1 MFEIQGS
8 ARAKRL
14 HSTLPRPADVTGP
27 TAASPPAA
35 PLQRF
40 LSTPT
45 RAQTQAAQPVLRAAT
60 LQRQEEDR
68 LSIAREGVQQ
78 QIGALG
84 QVMPVQRPA
93 DLPVPAR
100 PVTPSDWVT
109 VMRHR
114 AESVEGQRLDTRT
127 FGEFQTLQRQVAQS
141 LSQGFRMDRG
151 EPAAR
156 YATFGEHLATLQR
169 HALSAPVSRVVL
181 GMIPPAERLPLQRA
195 TDEALQRMQV
205 QDQAALN
212 FDAVTSLQRQLAE
225 LDAEATQPVLHRI
238 QARRGAGNPLPEAIQ
253 RHLEQGLNHDLS
265 RVRIHDDAEADKLA
279 KGVNALAFTT
289 GTDIFFQAGRFDPN
303 TRGGLEL
310 LAHEVTHT
318 VQQSQGRVGRGID
331 PDAGLEAEARTM
343 GAKLAQSGPQFGT
356 KHTPRP
362 RAALLAPTTPATPTV
377 QRWGLGD
384 LKKLTGSAAA
394 SLKSAVRNVQK
405 ATQKRVQKTVAR
417 VKKAAAPALRAAR
430 QSASQT
436 LRTAQKL
443 RAQVSASITKAGQTA
458 REYGRQTLQ
467 NVQTKARAAAQQ
479 VRRQATQLRTRAH
492 QLVFRAATTVANTK
506 HRLHHRARAVTGALR
521 QAASVT
527 ALHVR
532 DKARAA
538 GQTLKKVA
546 TGIVDGIKTQ
556 AQRTRLRAQAF
567 RQRVQTRLSTAATV
581 AKTRIAD
588 VKTAARAR
596 AQSIRRR
603 IGATATRALRTTKGG
618 LGRFLKSRPATALL
632 LGGGAALTAFQA
644 IKQGGASGLWN
655 AAKGK
660 ASEAWKWATST
671 EGKATLARLAV
682 TVGVTAGAA
691 LLTGLTGGL
700 AAPLL
705 IMAAG
710 SVAGGALGRLTQ
722 NAVMRTD
729 DKYKDKLPLMRGVL
743 DPKTMALDGALGLVM
758 GPGGALAGGI
768 VKGAAGNLGRYALRP
783 AGQGLAQGA
792 RRLIGPR
799 IVNQTTRSAASRQA
813 AQRFNIGQ
821 RMSLV
826 WKDMKQYNA
835 KLAKET
841 WTDMQQSLYGSA
853 GVAGRATRDIRS
865 LLGGRKALRTRQF
878 TVARDRVAAMDHREV
893 LTLASQ
899 LKLPTRFPQDK
910 LRELV
915 AQGLVKTNHRLV
927 ARPIAREARKAALRA
942 SRQDLARAAFGAPR
956 QRGESMARRVLR
968 GTGNLL
974 TAGPRA
980 TYRTILEKDAG
991 WSKAI
996 SQGVGTG
1003 HLLSSVSN
1011 EASKG
1016 AALAVKTEALKPDGE
1031 QQPVNG
1037 QKVMTDAV
1045 LNSLGFNP
1053 DYLSEKALGAGATDG
1068 AKAVNAGAGASGM
1081 NDPVQLEDAPQV
1093 ANP

>member
-1 MFEIQGS
+1 MPMPHT
-8 ARAKRL
+8 AAP
-14 HSTLPRPADVTGP
+14 TP
-27 TAASPPAA
+27 TA
-35 PLQRF
+35 
-40 LSTPT
+40 
-45 RAQTQAAQPVLRAAT
+45 
-60 LQRQEEDR
+60 
-68 LSIAREGVQQ
+68 
-78 QIGALG
+78 
-84 QVMPVQRPA
+84 
-93 DLPVPAR
+93 
-100 PVTPSDWVT
+100 
-109 VMRHR
+109 
-114 AESVEGQRLDTRT
+114 
-127 FGEFQTLQRQVAQS
+127 
-141 LSQGFRMDRG
+141 
-151 EPAAR
+151 
-156 YATFGEHLATLQR
+156 
-169 HALSAPVSRVVL
+169 
-181 GMIPPAERLPLQRA
+181 
-195 TDEALQRMQV
+195 
-205 QDQAALN
+205 
-212 FDAVTSLQRQLAE
+212 
-225 LDAEATQPVLHRI
+225 
-238 QARRGAGNPLPEAIQ
+238 
-253 RHLEQGLNHDLS
+253 
-265 RVRIHDDAEADKLA
+265 
-279 KGVNALAFTT
+279 
-289 GTDIFFQAGRFDPN
+289 
-303 TRGGLEL
+303 
-310 LAHEVTHT
+310 
-318 VQQSQGRVGRGID
+318 
-331 PDAGLEAEARTM
+331 
-343 GAKLAQSGPQFGT
+343 
-356 KHTPRP
+356 
-362 RAALLAPTTPATPTV
+362 PTV

-384 LKKLTGSAAA
+384 LNKLAGSAANN
-394 SLKSAVRNVQK
+394 LKSAVRNVQK
-405 ATQKRVQKTVAR
+405 AAQKRVQKTVAR
-417 VKKAAAPALRAAR
+417 VRKAAAPALRAAR
-430 QSASQT
+430 QSISQT

-443 RAQVSASITKAGQTA
+443 RAQVGARITKAGQTA
-458 REYGRQTLQ
+458 REYGRQAFQ
-467 NVQTKARAAAQQ
+467 NVKTKARAAAQQ

-492 QLVFRAATTVANTK
+492 QLAFRAATAVANTK
-506 HRLHHRARAVTGALR
+506 HRLQHRARAVTGALR

-556 AQRTRLRAQAF
+556 AQRTRLRAQAL

-588 VKTAARAR
+588 VKTAAKAR

-618 LGRFLKSRPATALL
+618 MGRFLKSRPATALL

-644 IKQGGASGLWN
+644 IKQGGARGLWN

-660 ASEAWKWATST
+660 ASEAWKWASST

-710 SVAGGALGRLTQ
+710 SVTGGALGRLTQ
-722 NAVMRTD
+722 NAVLRTD
-729 DKYKDKLPLMRGVL
+729 DKYKAKLPLMRGVL

-799 IVNQTTRSAASRQA
+799 MINQATARSAASRQV

-835 KLAKET
+835 KLARET

-865 LLGGRKALRTRQF
+865 LLGGRKALSTRQF

-899 LKLPTRFPQDK
+899 LKLPTRFQQDK

-915 AQGLVKTNHRLV
+915 AQGLVKTNHWLV
-927 ARPIAREARKAALRA
+927 ARPVAREARKAALRA
-942 SRQDLARAAFGAPR
+942 SRKDLTRAAFGAPR
-956 QRGESMARRVLR
+956 QRGESLTRRVLR

-974 TAGPRA
+974 MAGPRA

-996 SQGVGTG
+996 SQGVSTG

-1011 EASKG
+1011 EAAKG

-1081 NDPVQLEDAPQV
+1081 NDPVQLEDAPQ
-1093 ANP
+1093 AATP